1 MGQIVDKGGK
11 MKKIAEFIRD
21 GIKLEIISEEERKE
35 IALKGADARF
45 AIQ

>member
-1 MGQIVDKGGK
+1 

-21 GIKLEIISEEERKE
+21 GIKLEKLSEEERKE
-35 IALKGADARF
+35 IALKSTKARF